1 MILNKL
7 NLNGAAV
14 MVVDDEERNRKLISK
29 WLKDDG
35 YDVTCVSSGA
45 TALTLATAL
54 EPDLILLDIMMPGMD
69 GFEVATRLKEDPA
82 SKNIPIIMVTA
93 LNDKPSL
100 IRGLACGAEEFLTK
114 PLDNNELQIRVRNML
129 RLKKA
134 ADQLKN
140 QNERLE
146 KTVEERTRQL
156 QHSYLAAVEALGKAA
171 DYRDDETGAHVRRIS
186 YYSNE
191 LAQFMGQDK
200 SFCNTIFYASP
211 LHDIGK
217 IGTPDNVLFKQGG
230 LDSGEWEIMKRHAP
244 DGAKILSGLD
254 CPITNMGREI
264 ALCHHERWDGSGYP
278 NGIRGEA
285 IPLGARIMSICDVY
299 DALRSKRPYKEA
311 FSHEKSAAI
320 ILEGDGRTSPAHF
333 DPQVLRA
340 FGQCAE
346 KFDQIFNQQSEASEK

>member
-1 MILNKL
+1 MILKRL
-7 NLNGAAV
+7 NLNGATV
-14 MVVDDEERNRKLISK
+14 MVVDDEERNRKLMSK
-29 WLKDDG
+29 WLQDDG

-45 TALTLATAL
+45 TALTLAVAL

-69 GFEVATRLKEDPA
+69 GFEVATRLKEEPA
-82 SKNIPIIMVTA
+82 SRDIPIIMVTA
-93 LNDKPSL
+93 LDDTQSL

-134 ADQLKN
+134 SDQLKK
-140 QNERLE
+140 QNDILE
-146 KTVEERTRQL
+146 KKVEKRTKQL
-156 QHSYLAAVEALGKAA
+156 NTSYLAAVDALGKAA

-191 LAQFMGQDK
+191 LAHLMGQDK

-217 IGTPDNVLFKQGG
+217 IGTPDHVLFKQGS
-230 LDSGEWEIMKRHAP
+230 LNPDEWKVMKRHTL
-244 DGAKILSGLD
+244 DGEKILSGLD
-254 CPITNMGREI
+254 SPITNMGREI

-278 NGIRGEA
+278 NSLRGET

-311 FSHEKSAAI
+311 FSHEKAAAI
-320 ILEGDGRTSPAHF
+320 ILEGDGRTSPNHF
-333 DPQVLRA
+333 DPRVLHA
-340 FGQCAE
+340 FERCAE
-346 KFDQIFNQQSEASEK
+346 KFNQIFNQQSEAFEQ

>member
-1 MILNKL
+1 MKL
-7 NLNGAAV
+7 LKLKLNGAAV
-14 MVVDDEERNRKLISK
+14 MVVDDEEHNRKLMSK
-29 WLKDDG
+29 WLQDDG

-45 TALTLATAL
+45 TALTLAMAI

-69 GFEVATRLKEDPA
+69 GFEVATRLKEDPV
-82 SKNIPIIMVTA
+82 SKDIPIIMVTA
-93 LNDKPSL
+93 LDDKQSL

-114 PLDNNELQIRVRNML
+114 PLDNNEMQIRIRNML

-134 ADQLKN
+134 SDQLKN
-140 QNERLE
+140 QNETLE
-146 KTVEERTRQL
+146 KTVTERTRQL
-156 QHSYLAAVEALGKAA
+156 NDSYLAAVEALGKAA

-186 YYSNE
+186 YYSND
-191 LAQFMGQDK
+191 LAHLMGQDK

-217 IGTPDNVLFKQGG
+217 IGTPDNVLFKQGA
-230 LDSGEWEIMKRHAP
+230 LDNPEWEIMKRHTL
-244 DGAKILSGLD
+244 DGEKILSELN

-278 NGIRGEA
+278 HGMRGET
-285 IPLGARIMSICDVY
+285 IPLSARIMSICDVY

-320 ILEGDGRTSPAHF
+320 ILEGDGRTSPGHF
-333 DPQVLRA
+333 DPKVLHA
-340 FGQCAE
+340 FERCAD

>member
-14 MVVDDEERNRKLISK
+14 MVVDDEEQNRKLMSK

-35 YDVTCVSSGA
+35 YDVTCVSSGT
-45 TALTLATAL
+45 TALTLAIAL

-69 GFEVATRLKEDPA
+69 GFEVATRLKEDPT
-82 SKNIPIIMVTA
+82 SKDIPIIMVTA
-93 LNDKPSL
+93 LNDKQSL

-114 PLDNNELQIRVRNML
+114 PLYNNELQIRVRNML

-134 ADQLKN
+134 SDQLKN
-140 QNERLE
+140 QNDILE
-146 KTVEERTRQL
+146 KTVEKRTKQL
-156 QHSYLAAVEALGKAA
+156 KYSYLAAVEALGKAA

-191 LAQFMGQDK
+191 LAHLMGQDK
-200 SFCNTIFYASP
+200 LFCNTIFYASP

-217 IGTPDNVLFKQGG
+217 IGTPDHVLFKHGP
-230 LDSGEWEIMKRHAP
+230 LDTQEWEIMKRHTL
-244 DGAKILSGLD
+244 DGEKILSGLD

-278 NGIRGEA
+278 HGMRGET
-285 IPLGARIMSICDVY
+285 IPQGARIMSICDVY

-311 FSHEKSAAI
+311 FSHEKAAAI
-320 ILEGDGRTSPAHF
+320 ILKGDGRTSPGHF
-333 DPQVLRA
+333 DPEVLHA
-340 FGQCAE
+340 FEHCAE